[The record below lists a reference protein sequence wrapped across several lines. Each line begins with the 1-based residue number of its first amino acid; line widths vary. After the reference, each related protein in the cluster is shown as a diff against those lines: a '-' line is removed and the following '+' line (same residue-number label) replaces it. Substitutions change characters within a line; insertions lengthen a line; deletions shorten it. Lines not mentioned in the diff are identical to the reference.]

1 MADEQISFEQ
11 AMERLSVLS
20 QRMEKGD
27 IPLDDA
33 LNLYKEAIELAKICN
48 AKLTVTEQTVKLISE
63 NDDGSLE
70 LKDFNA
76 LNNEGNS

>member
-20 QRMEKGD
+20 QKMEKGD

-48 AKLTVTEQTVKLISE
+48 AKLAATEQTVKLISE
-63 NDDGSLE
+63 NDDSSLE
-70 LKDFNA
+70 LKDFKSQ
-76 LNNEGNS
+76 NE